1 MNTRDLEYFEA
12 LTKIKNFS
20 QVAAQ
25 FGVTQPTI
33 TMALKR
39 LETHFGIQL
48 IDRDQSH
55 ARITV
60 TPAGETLAAHVRV
73 ITAELTAAEAE
84 LARARSGKIR
94 FGLPPIIGNFYFP
107 TLAPALMQAGLID
120 QLQTVEAGSQ
130 NLLADLRAGHLDGAL
145 LGSTGPLNAPALT
158 VQPLRRVPFTV
169 VVSPE
174 HPLAARKQLAFA
186 ALKSEP
192 FVTLAEGFVHTKAF
206 EWFTRTAGIQPSVV
220 YRTQDVALLK
230 HMVQANVGIALL
242 AQIAVQPA
250 DHLVTIPLTDPGQ
263 PTFDIALVTSRTLR
277 QTPATDQ
284 LLQLLLKEGEQ

>member
-20 QVAAQ
+20 QVAAE

-60 TPAGETLAAHVRV
+60 TPAGEKLAGHVQV

-94 FGLPPIIGNFYFP
+94 FGLPPIIGNYYFP
-107 TLAPALMQAGLID
+107 TL
-120 QLQTVEAGSQ
+120 
-130 NLLADLRAGHLDGAL
+130 H
-145 LGSTGPLNAPALT
+145 
-158 VQPLRRVPFTV
+158 RR
-169 VVSPE
+169 
-174 HPLAARKQLAFA
+174 
-186 ALKSEP
+186 
-192 FVTLAEGFVHTKAF
+192 
-206 EWFTRTAGIQPSVV
+206 
-220 YRTQDVALLK
+220 
-230 HMVQANVGIALL
+230 
-242 AQIAVQPA
+242 
-250 DHLVTIPLTDPGQ
+250 
-263 PTFDIALVTSRTLR
+263 
-277 QTPATDQ
+277 
-284 LLQLLLKEGEQ
+284 

>member
-1 MNTRDLEYFEA
+1 MNTRDLAYFEA
-12 LTKIKNFS
+12 LTKLKNFS
-20 QVAAQ
+20 QVANQ

-39 LETHFGIQL
+39 LEAHFGIQL

-55 ARITV
+55 AQVTV
-60 TPAGETLAAHVRV
+60 TPAGTTLAAHVQV

-94 FGLPPIIGNFYFP
+94 FGLPPIIGNYYFP

-130 NLLADLRAGHLDGAL
+130 NLLSDLRTGHLDGAL
-145 LGSTGPLNAPALT
+145 LGSTGPLNAPALV
-158 VQPLRRVPFTV
+158 VQPLRRVPFTIV
-169 VVSPE
+169 VAND
-174 HPLAARKQLAFA
+174 HPLAAHSSLRFA
-186 ALKSEP
+186 DLKDEP

-206 EWFTRTAGIQPSVV
+206 AWFTRTAGIQPSVV

-230 HMVQANVGIALL
+230 HMVQAKVGVALL
-242 AQIAVQPA
+242 AEMAVLPA
-250 DHLVTIPLTDPGQ
+250 DHLKAIPLTDLGQ
-263 PTFDIALVTSRTLR
+263 PTFDIALVTSKTLR
-277 QTPATDQ
+277 QTPAIDQ
-284 LLQLLLKEGEQ
+284 LLTLLKKEGTL

>member
-1 MNTRDLEYFEA
+1 MNTRDLAYFEA
-12 LTKIKNFS
+12 LTKVKNFS
-20 QVAAQ
+20 QVASQ

-39 LETHFGIQL
+39 LEAHFGIQL

-55 ARITV
+55 GQITV
-60 TPAGETLAAHVRV
+60 TPAGQVLVTHAQV
-73 ITAELTAAEAE
+73 ISAELAAAEAE

-107 TLAPALMQAGLID
+107 ALAPLLMQAGLID
-120 QLQTVEAGSQ
+120 QLQTVEKGSE

-145 LGSTGPLNAPALT
+145 LGSTGPLNAPALA
-158 VQPLRRVPFTV
+158 VQPLRRVPFIIAV
-169 VVSPE
+169 PE
-174 HPLAARKQLAFA
+174 DHPLAGKGHVTFA
-186 ALKSEP
+186 ALKEEP

-206 EWFTRTAGIQPSVV
+206 AWFTHTAGIQPSVV

-242 AQIAVQPA
+242 AEIAIQPA
-250 DHLVTIPLTDPGQ
+250 DHLKTLVLDDPGQ
-263 PTFDIALVTSRTLR
+263 PTFDIALVTSKSLH
-277 QTPATDQ
+277 QTPAFNE
-284 LLQLLLKEGEQ
+284 LLALFKKEGTH